1 MGLLQSYVRRVV
13 LAKRGALITTGIAVV
28 AVAGAAVAAA
38 PTVMKGTARVSGQT
52 KTVVV
57 NNNGQTLYALSGERI
72 GNLKCINQTCFAI
85 WLPYKVGSNERLTKG
100 PGVNGTLSKLQRVRA
115 RFFQVMLNG
124 RPLYRYVGDNNTK
137 GSAKGQNIRSFG
149 GTWSAVTP

>member
-1 MGLLQSYVRRVV
+1 MYTAPLISVRCELHPTSR
-13 LAKRGALITTGIAVV
+13 IETMMSTNPNIDPH
-28 AVAGAAVAAA
+28 A
-38 PTVMKGTARVSGQT
+38 P
-52 KTVVV
+52 
-57 NNNGQTLYALSGERI
+57 SGERI